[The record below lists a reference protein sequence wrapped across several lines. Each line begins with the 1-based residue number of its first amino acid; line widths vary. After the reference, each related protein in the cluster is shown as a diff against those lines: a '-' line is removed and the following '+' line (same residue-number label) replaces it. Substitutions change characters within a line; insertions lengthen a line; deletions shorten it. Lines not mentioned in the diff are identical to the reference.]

1 LKKEITLAALS
12 AVALITFL
20 GSASY
25 LLFPKVSVQAYTASI
40 DVYTQRGGQGADKPS
55 GNFSQLEKVYLYA
68 ELRNASNA
76 PLASRLVAYEIH
88 KPPNGTDGKSI
99 VIPSTS
105 TTNSSGIAEM
115 YFTLPPS
122 EAPNSIG
129 RWLVYVT
136 AQADDQIVADTLTF
150 GCNE

>member
-40 DVYTQRGGQGADKPS
+40 DVYTQHGGQGADKPS
-55 GNFSQLEKVYLYA
+55 GNFSTGEMVYLYA
-68 ELRNASNA
+68 QVKNASNA
-76 PLASRLVAYEIH
+76 PLASRLVSFEAH
-88 KPPNGTDGKSI
+88 WPANGNGSI
-99 VIPSTS
+99 LIIETA
-105 TTNSSGIAEM
+105 TTNSSGIAEKN
-115 YFTLPPS
+115 FRIPPS
-122 EAPNSIG
+122 PNSIG

-136 AQADDQIVADTLTF
+136 AQADDQIVADALTF
-150 GCNE
+150 WCNE